1 MSTSR
6 AGRDELGDL
15 ARVPESVLS
24 DEILARLNTTE
35 RADFAGASR
44 ECARAVERA
53 GQLLTMTFNLE
64 QDFDAL
70 HITSCK
76 SFYHEQVDRFENIT
90 PGCEYTYNYNQP
102 AALRPGVRYYM
113 YWFGDNASDALLA
126 RKMLEASRHEVFAL
140 WDLASDDGDDG
151 SHCLLTDY
159 ATPSE
164 RRGALNVGNDTT

>member
-1 MSTSR
+1 MTTSR

-35 RADFAGASR
+35 RADFASASR

-53 GQLLTMTFNLE
+53 GPLLTMTFNLE

-140 WDLASDDGDDG
+140 WDPAFDDG

-159 ATPSE
+159 ATARW
-164 RRGALNVGNDTT
+164 RRKPT